1 MARLGRLLAITL
13 LVALLPGRAPAAAQG
28 MKHSGVIVS
37 VSEST
42 GMLVIRETGPSKAPH
57 GRAVLRRLAIT
68 VTAHTEFAM
77 VSPEAPA
84 PPGPPSPLVVRPIG
98 AWAVYTGDFV
108 TIECL
113 HERRRLIATKVTV
126 TYVPAD

>member
-1 MARLGRLLAITL
+1 
-13 LVALLPGRAPAAAQG
+13 
-28 MKHSGVIVS
+28 
-37 VSEST
+37 
-42 GMLVIRETGPSKAPH
+42 
-57 GRAVLRRLAIT
+57 
-68 VTAHTEFAM
+68 
-77 VSPEAPA
+77 
-84 PPGPPSPLVVRPIG
+84 VRPIG